1 MTDLVEYLRVAPGAG
16 VSLGECDP
24 GYTGGFSGKK
34 EARAE
39 LKRLTKRLSELQY
52 LLYAEDRRSLLI
64 VLQGMDAAGKD
75 GTIRRVMRGLNPQG
89 THVTPFKKPSA
100 LELEHDYL
108 WRIHQAVPR
117 RGDIGIFNRSHY
129 EDVLVVRVH
138 DMVPRRVWAGRYDQ
152 INAFERM
159 LAKNAVVILKFFLH
173 ISKDEQKRRFEDR
186 LAQPE
191 RHWKISLSDFKERP
205 HWDEYQKA
213 YEDALSRCST
223 EWGPWFVVPA
233 NRKWFRDVA
242 VATAIVETLER
253 LDMRF
258 PEPKVDV
265 SEIRI
270 E

>member
-1 MTDLVEYLRVAPGAG
+1 MNLVEHLRVKPEGRVQLAEVDPAFT
-16 VSLGECDP
+16 GE
-24 GYTGGFSGKK
+24 FREKQ
-34 EARAE
+34 EARKE

-75 GTIRRVMRGLNPQG
+75 GTIRKVMRGLNPQG

-100 LELEHDYL
+100 LELDHDYL

-138 DMVPRRVWAGRYDQ
+138 NLVPRSVWSKRYEQ
-152 INAFERM
+152 INAFEQM
-159 LAKNAVVILKFFLH
+159 LAQNDVLILKFFLH

-186 LAQPE
+186 LAEPE

-205 HWDEYQKA
+205 HWDAYQAA
-213 YEDALSRCST
+213 YEEALSQCST
-223 EWGPWFVVPA
+223 EWAPWFVIPA

-242 VATAIVETLER
+242 VATAIVDALES

-258 PEPKVDV
+258 PPPTVDV
-265 SEIRI
+265 STIRI